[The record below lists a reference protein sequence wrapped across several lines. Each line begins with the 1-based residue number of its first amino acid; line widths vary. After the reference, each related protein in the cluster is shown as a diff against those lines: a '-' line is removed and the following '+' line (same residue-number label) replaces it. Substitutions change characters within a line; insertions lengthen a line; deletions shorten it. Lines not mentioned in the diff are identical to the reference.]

1 MRPFIYNL
9 ALSLGLKGQVYN
21 DDSGVQISLC
31 GSAADCESFLSRLKK
46 NPPPLARIDEIICE
60 NSSEIFDDFRI
71 LSSQQAQKIAPI
83 LSDFAICADCEAE
96 FRDPKNRR
104 YHHAFINCTHCG
116 PRFSIISSLPY
127 DRKNTSMAEFK
138 MCASCEREY
147 NDPLN
152 RRFHAQPTCCPNCGP
167 KAFLKDLKGQI
178 LAGGESAFSTCAKL
192 LEQGKIIAIK
202 GLGGFH
208 LCCDGSNAKAI
219 NELRQ
224 RKNRPAK
231 PLAIMCENEQMASAL
246 ADFTKG
252 EKKLLNSQLRPIVL
266 AKKSQVLKPKLSQA
280 IAPNIDK
287 IGVFLAPTSFNLL
300 LFHYFKK
307 PIIATIANLS
317 GEPIITSSHELCA
330 KLNSVADFVLD
341 HNRQILNPSDDSV
354 VFYSESL
361 ELAQYIRTSRGLRP
375 SIVPFGIP
383 NNISPNSIISSENL
397 LNSRIPSENLLN
409 SRISSENLL
418 NSRIS
423 SENSRIPSENLL
435 NSRIPSENSRIP
447 KYTPHTPH
455 KTILALGSELKNT
468 FGIYY
473 KGNIFLSPYIG
484 DLKNIAT
491 KERFDALLAT
501 FKRTYELEFTE
512 IIADLHPH
520 FSHTKD
526 FEKSGQNIKKLA
538 HHKAHIYSVMCENN
552 LPLNADILGF
562 AFDGTGYGE
571 DSKIWGGEVFG
582 VCDSKG
588 LKRLYHFENFAMIGS
603 ENAIKN
609 IYFLAFALLRK
620 YELSAPSFFGR
631 FNQNQLKRLEIG
643 LKAASVQT
651 SSLGRIFDAV
661 ASIVLGLDSV
671 SYDAQ
676 APMELEA
683 LYDPSLDVCYEF
695 SVSGEII
702 SLKAVLKSILAENLP
717 SVAATGFI
725 NGIAAL
731 IAKIAK
737 KHEKSVVLGGGC
749 FANKA
754 LLERTI
760 TLLKA
765 QNTPYYLPKNLPA
778 GDESIALGQLYYA
791 LKDENE

>member
-21 DDSGVQISLC
+21 DGIGVKISIC

-60 NSSEIFDDFRI
+60 SSSEIFDDFRI

-178 LAGGESAFSTCAKL
+178 LAGDKSAFSTCAEL

-219 NELRQ
+219 NELRK

-307 PIIATIANLS
+307 PIIATSANLS
-317 GEPIITSSHELCA
+317 GEPIITSFNELCA
-330 KLNSVADFVLD
+330 KLNLMADFVLD

-383 NNISPNSIISSENL
+383 NNISPNS
-397 LNSRIPSENLLN
+397 RIPSEN
-409 SRISSENLL
+409 SK
-418 NSRIS
+418 
-423 SENSRIPSENLL
+423 IPSDNLL

-447 KYTPHTPH
+447 KYTPRTPH

-468 FGIYY
+468 FGIYHE
-473 KGNIFLSPYIG
+473 GNIFLSPYIG

-526 FEKSGQNIKKLA
+526 FEGSSLKRLA

-571 DSKIWGGEVFG
+571 DFKIWGGEVFG
-582 VCDSKG
+582 ACESKG
-588 LKRLYHFENFAMIGS
+588 LKRLYHFDNFAMIGS
-603 ENAIKN
+603 QNAIKN

-631 FNQNQLKRLEIG
+631 FDENQLKRLEIG

-683 LYDPSLDVCYEF
+683 LYDSSLDVCYEF

-702 SLKAVLKSILAENLP
+702 SLKSVLKSILAESLP

-754 LLERTI
+754 LLEQTI

>member
-1 MRPFIYNL
+1 MGMRPFIYNL

-21 DDSGVQISLC
+21 DGIGVQISIC

-60 NSSEIFDDFRI
+60 SSNEIFDDFRI

-178 LAGGESAFSTCAKL
+178 LAEGESAFSTCAEL

-208 LCCDGSNAKAI
+208 LCCDGSNVKAI
-219 NELRQ
+219 NELRK

-231 PLAIMCENEQMASAL
+231 PLAIMCENEQMASAF

-300 LFHYFKK
+300 LFYYFKK
-307 PIIATIANLS
+307 PIIATSANLS

-383 NNISPNSIISSENL
+383 NNISPNS
-397 LNSRIPSENLLN
+397 
-409 SRISSENLL
+409 
-418 NSRIS
+418 
-423 SENSRIPSENLL
+423 RIPSENLL
-435 NSRIPSENSRIP
+435 NSRIPSENSKIPSENSQP
-447 KYTPHTPH
+447 KYTPLTPH

-552 LPLNADILGF
+552 LPLNADIIGF

-571 DSKIWGGEVFG
+571 DFKIWGGEVFG
-582 VCDSKG
+582 TCESKG
-588 LKRLYHFENFAMIGS
+588 LKRLYHFDNFAMIGS
-603 ENAIKN
+603 QNAIKN

-620 YELSAPSFFGR
+620 YELKAPSFFGR

-702 SLKAVLKSILAENLP
+702 SLKSVLKSILAQSLP

>member
-21 DDSGVQISLC
+21 DGIGVQISIC
-31 GSAADCESFLSRLKK
+31 GSAADYESFLSRLKK

-96 FRDPKNRR
+96 FRDHKNRR

-127 DRKNTSMAEFK
+127 DRKNTSMTEFK

-178 LAGGESAFSTCAKL
+178 LAHDESAFSTCAEL

-219 NELRQ
+219 NELRK

-246 ADFTKG
+246 VDFTKG

-266 AKKSQVLKPKLSQA
+266 AKKSQFLKPKLSQA

-300 LFHYFKK
+300 LFYYFKK
-307 PIIATIANLS
+307 PIIATSANLS

-383 NNISPNSIISSENL
+383 NNISPNS
-397 LNSRIPSENLLN
+397 
-409 SRISSENLL
+409 
-418 NSRIS
+418 
-423 SENSRIPSENLL
+423 RIPSENLL
-435 NSRIPSENSRIP
+435 NSRIPSENSKIPSENSQP
-447 KYTPHTPH
+447 KYTPLTPH

-526 FEKSGQNIKKLA
+526 FEGSSLKRLA

-571 DSKIWGGEVFG
+571 DAKIWGGEVFG
-582 VCDSKG
+582 TCESKG
-588 LKRLYHFENFAMIGS
+588 LKRLYHFDNFAMIGS
-603 ENAIKN
+603 QNAIKN

-702 SLKAVLKSILAENLP
+702 SLKSVLKSILAQSLP

>member
-21 DDSGVQISLC
+21 DGIGVKISIC

-83 LSDFAICADCEAE
+83 LSDFAICAQCEAE

-178 LAGGESAFSTCAKL
+178 LAQGESAFSTCAEL

-219 NELRQ
+219 NELRK

-246 ADFTKG
+246 ADFTNG

-307 PIIATIANLS
+307 PIIATSANLS

-375 SIVPFGIP
+375 SIVPFEIP
-383 NNISPNSIISSENL
+383 NNISPNS
-397 LNSRIPSENLLN
+397 RIPSEN
-409 SRISSENLL
+409 SKIP
-418 NSRIS
+418 

-447 KYTPHTPH
+447 SENLLNSKIPSENSRIPKYTPRTPH

-468 FGIYY
+468 FGIYHE
-473 KGNIFLSPYIG
+473 GNIFLSPYIG

-491 KERFDALLAT
+491 KARFDALLAT
-501 FKRTYELEFTE
+501 FKHTYELEFTE

-526 FEKSGQNIKKLA
+526 FEKSGQNLKKLA

-582 VCDSKG
+582 VCENKG
-588 LKRLYHFENFAMIGS
+588 LKRLYHFDNFAMIGS
-603 ENAIKN
+603 QNAIKN
-609 IYFLAFALLRK
+609 IYFLAFSLLRK

-695 SVSGEII
+695 SLSGEII
-702 SLKAVLKSILAENLP
+702 SLKAVLKSILAESLP

>member
-21 DDSGVQISLC
+21 DGIGVRISIC

-46 NPPPLARIDEIICE
+46 NPPPLARIDEIICQS
-60 NSSEIFDDFRI
+60 SSEIFDDFRI

-138 MCASCEREY
+138 MCASCEHEY
-147 NDPLN
+147 NNPLN

-178 LAGGESAFSTCAKL
+178 LAEGESAFSTCAEL

-219 NELRQ
+219 NELRK

-266 AKKSQVLKPKLSQA
+266 AKKSQFLRAKLSQA

-307 PIIATIANLS
+307 PIIATSANLS
-317 GEPIITSSHELCA
+317 GEPIITSSHELCD

-383 NNISPNSIISSENL
+383 NNISPNS
-397 LNSRIPSENLLN
+397 RIPSEN
-409 SRISSENLL
+409 SKIP
-418 NSRIS
+418 

-435 NSRIPSENSRIP
+435 NSGIPNENSKIPSENSRIP
-447 KYTPHTPH
+447 KYTSRTPH

-526 FEKSGQNIKKLA
+526 FESSSLKRLA

-552 LPLNADILGF
+552 LPLNADIIGF

-588 LKRLYHFENFAMIGS
+588 FKRLYHFDNFAMIGS
-603 ENAIKN
+603 QNAIKN

-631 FNQNQLKRLEIG
+631 FDENQLKRLEIG

-702 SLKAVLKSILAENLP
+702 SLEAVLKSVLAESLP

-791 LKDENE
+791 LKDKNE

>member
-9 ALSLGLKGQVYN
+9 ALSLGLKGRVYN
-21 DDSGVQISLC
+21 DDSGVKISLC
-31 GSAADCESFLSRLKK
+31 GSVEGCESFLSSIKK

-71 LSSQQAQKIAPI
+71 ISSQQAQKIAPI

-96 FRDPKNRR
+96 FRDPTNRR

-138 MCASCEREY
+138 MCASCQREY

-178 LAGGESAFSTCAKL
+178 LARGENAFSTCAEL
-192 LEQGKIIAIK
+192 LAQGKIIAIK

-208 LCCDGSNAKAI
+208 LCCDGSNVKAI
-219 NELRQ
+219 KTLRE

-231 PLAIMCENEQMASAL
+231 PLAIMCENEQMAESL
-246 ADFTKG
+246 ADFSSG
-252 EKKLLNSQLRPIVL
+252 EKKLLSSQLRPIVL
-266 AKKSQVLKPKLSQA
+266 AKKSKTLEFQNELSQI

-307 PIIATIANLS
+307 PIIATSANLS
-317 GEPIITSSHELCA
+317 GEPIITDFDELCA
-330 KLNSVADFVLD
+330 KLGVVADFVLD

-375 SIVPFGIP
+375 SIVPFKIP
-383 NNISPNSIISSENL
+383 NNIAP
-397 LNSRIPSENLLN
+397 N
-409 SRISSENLL
+409 SRISSENYK
-418 NSRIS
+418 IS
-423 SENSRIPSENLL
+423 SENSK
-435 NSRIPSENSRIP
+435 IPSENSRIP
-447 KYTPHTPH
+447 KYTPRTPH

-468 FGIYY
+468 FGIYH

-491 KERFDALLAT
+491 KKRFDALLAT

-526 FEKSGQNIKKLA
+526 FEKSGQNLKKLA

-552 LPLNADILGF
+552 LPLNADIIGF

-571 DSKIWGGEVFG
+571 DFKIWGGEVFG
-582 VCDSKG
+582 VCESKR
-588 LKRLYHFENFAMIGS
+588 LKRLYHFDNFAMIGS
-603 ENAIKN
+603 QNAIKN

-620 YELSAPSFFGR
+620 YKLSAPSFFGR
-631 FNQNQLKRLEIG
+631 FDENQIKRLEIG
-643 LKAASVQT
+643 LKAACVQT

-661 ASIVLGLDSV
+661 ASIVLGLDSI

-676 APMELEA
+676 AAMELEA
-683 LYDPSLDVCYEF
+683 LYDSSLDVCYEF
-695 SVSGEII
+695 SIDDEII
-702 SLKAVLKSILAENLP
+702 SVKGVLESILAQSLP

-754 LLERTI
+754 LLEQTI

>member
-21 DDSGVQISLC
+21 DDSGVKISLC
-31 GSAADCESFLSRLKK
+31 GSAADCESFLSNLKK
-46 NPPPLARIDEIICE
+46 NPPPLARIDEIICK

-71 LSSQQAQKIAPI
+71 ISSQQAQKIAPI

-138 MCASCEREY
+138 MCASCESEY

-178 LAGGESAFSTCAKL
+178 LASNESAFSTCAEL

-219 NELRQ
+219 NELRK

-300 LFHYFKK
+300 VFYYFKK
-307 PIIATIANLS
+307 PIIATSANLS
-317 GEPIITSSHELCA
+317 GEPIITSFNELCA
-330 KLNSVADFVLD
+330 KLNLMADFVLD

-375 SIVPFGIP
+375 SIVPFEIP
-383 NNISPNSIISSENL
+383 NNISPNSRIPSENSKISSENL
-397 LNSRIPSENLLN
+397 LNSKIPSKN
-409 SRISSENLL
+409 SK
-418 NSRIS
+418 
-423 SENSRIPSENLL
+423 
-435 NSRIPSENSRIP
+435 IP
-447 KYTPHTPH
+447 KYTPRTPH

-468 FGIYY
+468 FGIYH

-491 KERFDALLAT
+491 KNRFDTLLAT

-552 LPLNADILGF
+552 LSLNADIIGF

-571 DSKIWGGEVFG
+571 DFKIWGGEVFG
-582 VCDSKG
+582 VCKSKR
-588 LKRLYHFENFAMIGS
+588 LKRLYHFDNFAMIGS
-603 ENAIKN
+603 QNAIKN

-683 LYDPSLDVCYEF
+683 LYDSSLDVCYEF

-702 SLKAVLKSILAENLP
+702 SLKSVLKSILAQSLP

-754 LLERTI
+754 LLEQTI

>member
-21 DDSGVQISLC
+21 DGIGVQISIC

-152 RRFHAQPTCCPNCGP
+152 RRFHAQPICCPNCGP
-167 KAFLKDLKGQI
+167 KAFLKDLKGQN
-178 LAGGESAFSTCAKL
+178 LADGESAFSTCAEL

-219 NELRQ
+219 NELRK

-231 PLAIMCENEQMASAL
+231 PLAIMCENEQMASAF
-246 ADFTKG
+246 ADFTNG

-266 AKKSQVLKPKLSQA
+266 AKKSQFLKPKLSQA
-280 IAPNIDK
+280 IAPDIDK

-300 LFHYFKK
+300 LFYYFKK
-307 PIIATIANLS
+307 PIIATSANLS
-317 GEPIITSSHELCA
+317 GEPIITSFNELCA

-375 SIVPFGIP
+375 SIVPFEIP
-383 NNISPNSIISSENL
+383 NNISPNS
-397 LNSRIPSENLLN
+397 RIP
-409 SRISSENLL
+409 
-418 NSRIS
+418 

-435 NSRIPSENSRIP
+435 NSGIPNKNSKIPSENSRIP
-447 KYTPHTPH
+447 KYTPRTPH

-473 KGNIFLSPYIG
+473 EGNIFLSPYIG

-526 FEKSGQNIKKLA
+526 FEGSSLKRLA

-552 LPLNADILGF
+552 LPLNADIIGF

-571 DSKIWGGEVFG
+571 DFKIWGGEVFTA
-582 VCDSKG
+582 CENG
-588 LKRLYHFENFAMIGS
+588 LKRLYHFDNFAMIGS
-603 ENAIKN
+603 QNAIKN

-631 FNQNQLKRLEIG
+631 FDENQIKRLEIG
-643 LKAASVQT
+643 LKAACVQT

-683 LYDPSLDVCYEF
+683 LYDSSLDVCYEF

-702 SLKAVLKSILAENLP
+702 SLEAVLKSILAESLP

-737 KHEKSVVLGGGC
+737 KHEKSVILGGGC

>member
-1 MRPFIYNL
+1 MRFIRLNCLKITLKGLVQGVGMRPFIYNL

-21 DDSGVQISLC
+21 DDSGVRISLC
-31 GSAADCESFLSRLKK
+31 GSAADCESFLSNLKK

-71 LSSQQAQKIAPI
+71 ISSQQAQKIAPI

-178 LAGGESAFSTCAKL
+178 LAHDESAFSTCAEL

-307 PIIATIANLS
+307 PIIATSANLS
-317 GEPIITSSHELCA
+317 GEPIITSFNELCA
-330 KLNSVADFVLD
+330 KLNLMADFVLD
-341 HNRQILNPSDDSV
+341 HNRHILNPSDDSV

-375 SIVPFGIP
+375 SIVPFEIP
-383 NNISPNSIISSENL
+383 NNISPNS
-397 LNSRIPSENLLN
+397 
-409 SRISSENLL
+409 
-418 NSRIS
+418 RIS
-423 SENSRIPSENLL
+423 SENSKISSEN
-435 NSRIPSENSRIP
+435 SKIPSENSRIP
-447 KYTPHTPH
+447 KYTPRTPH

-491 KERFDALLAT
+491 KKRFDALLAT

-526 FEKSGQNIKKLA
+526 FEKSGQNLKKLA

-552 LPLNADILGF
+552 LPLNADIIGF

-571 DSKIWGGEVFG
+571 DFKIWGGEVFG
-582 VCDSKG
+582 VCKSKG
-588 LKRLYHFENFAMIGS
+588 LKRLYHFDNFAMIGS
-603 ENAIKN
+603 QNAIKN

-631 FNQNQLKRLEIG
+631 FDENQLKRLEIG
-643 LKAASVQT
+643 LKAACVQT

-683 LYDPSLDVCYEF
+683 LYDPSLDICYEF
-695 SVSGEII
+695 SLSGEII
-702 SLKAVLKSILAENLP
+702 SLKSVLKSILAENLP

-754 LLERTI
+754 LLEQTI

-778 GDESIALGQLYYA
+778 GDEGIALGQLYYA

>member
-21 DDSGVQISLC
+21 DGIGVQISIC

-60 NSSEIFDDFRI
+60 SSSEIFDDFRI
-71 LSSQQAQKIAPI
+71 ISSQQAQKIAPI

-167 KAFLKDLKGQI
+167 KAFLKDVKGQI
-178 LAGGESAFSTCAKL
+178 LAHGESAFSTCAEL

-219 NELRQ
+219 NELRK

-246 ADFTKG
+246 ADFTNG

-300 LFHYFKK
+300 LFYYFKK
-307 PIIATIANLS
+307 PIIATSANLS

-375 SIVPFGIP
+375 SIVPFEIP
-383 NNISPNSIISSENL
+383 NNISP
-397 LNSRIPSENLLN
+397 
-409 SRISSENLL
+409 
-418 NSRIS
+418 
-423 SENSRIPSENLL
+423 NSRIPSENLL

-447 KYTPHTPH
+447 KYTPRTPH

-491 KERFDALLAT
+491 KERFDALLAA

-526 FEKSGQNIKKLA
+526 FEGSSLKRLA

-571 DSKIWGGEVFG
+571 DSKIWGGEIFG
-582 VCDSKG
+582 TCESKG
-588 LKRLYHFENFAMIGS
+588 LKRLYHFDNFAMIGS
-603 ENAIKN
+603 QNAIKN

-702 SLKAVLKSILAENLP
+702 SLKSVLKSILAESLP

-754 LLERTI
+754 LLEQII

>member
-21 DDSGVQISLC
+21 DGIGVRISLC
-31 GSAADCESFLSRLKK
+31 GSAADCESFLSSIKK

-60 NSSEIFDDFRI
+60 SSSEIFDDFRI

-178 LAGGESAFSTCAKL
+178 LAGDKSAFSTCAEL

-208 LCCDGSNAKAI
+208 LCCDGSNVKAI
-219 NELRQ
+219 NELRK

-307 PIIATIANLS
+307 PIIATSANLS
-317 GEPIITSSHELCA
+317 GEPIITSFNELCA

-375 SIVPFGIP
+375 SIVPFEIP
-383 NNISPNSIISSENL
+383 NNISPNS
-397 LNSRIPSENLLN
+397 
-409 SRISSENLL
+409 RISSE
-418 NSRIS
+418 
-423 SENSRIPSENLL
+423 

-447 KYTPHTPH
+447 KYTPRTPH

-468 FGIYY
+468 FGIYHE
-473 KGNIFLSPYIG
+473 GNIFLSPYIG

-526 FEKSGQNIKKLA
+526 FESQNLKKLA

-582 VCDSKG
+582 VCESKG
-588 LKRLYHFENFAMIGS
+588 LKRLYHFDNFAMIGS
-603 ENAIKN
+603 QNAIKN

-683 LYDPSLDVCYEF
+683 LYDPSLDICYEF

-702 SLKAVLKSILAENLP
+702 SLKAVLKSILAESLP

-731 IAKIAK
+731 VAKIAK